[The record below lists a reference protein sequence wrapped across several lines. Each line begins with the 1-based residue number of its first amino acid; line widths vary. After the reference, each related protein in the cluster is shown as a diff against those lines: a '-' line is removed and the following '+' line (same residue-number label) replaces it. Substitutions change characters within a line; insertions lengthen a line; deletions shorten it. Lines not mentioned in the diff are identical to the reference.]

1 MEKVTPCSG
10 SPMALVAKR
19 LSNGARQ
26 VKNSSN
32 TKCWPGKVKV
42 GTKPSPSG
50 TGETVNDCKDPKD
63 L

>member
-1 MEKVTPCSG
+1 MIKQTPCG
-10 SPMALVAKR
+10 SPMQMIARR
-19 LSNGARQ
+19 LSNGPR
-26 VKNSSN
+26 VKNSGN

>member
-1 MEKVTPCSG
+1 MKSKIPCG
-10 SPMALVAKR
+10 SPMQMIRRNV
-19 LSNGARQ
+19 SNGPK

>member
-10 SPMALVAKR
+10 SPIALIAKR
-19 LSNGARQ
+19 LSSNGPR

>member
-10 SPMALVAKR
+10 SPMALIAKR
-19 LSNGARQ
+19 LSSNGPR

>member
-10 SPMALVAKR
+10 SPMALIAKR
-19 LSNGARQ
+19 LSSNGPR

-50 TGETVNDCKDPKD
+50 TGETVNDCKAPKD

>member
-10 SPMALVAKR
+10 SPMALIAKR
-19 LSNGARQ
+19 LSSNGPR

-50 TGETVNDCKDPKD
+50 TGETVNDCKDPKN